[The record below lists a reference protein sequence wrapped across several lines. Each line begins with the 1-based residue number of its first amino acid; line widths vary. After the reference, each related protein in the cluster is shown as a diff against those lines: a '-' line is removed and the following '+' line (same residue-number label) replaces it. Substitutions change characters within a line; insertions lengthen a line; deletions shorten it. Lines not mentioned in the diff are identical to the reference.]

1 MINLTFTDGKTV
13 EAEQRIKGSDVLKM
27 LPKDKNQRQVVALKV
42 DNEILSLCR
51 PIRVSSKVEPVY
63 LDTKEG
69 ASIYR
74 RSLCFVLAAAA
85 HKLFPDYRL
94 LVGHSLGYG
103 YYYTIKKIEN
113 GEQSSA
119 KLHGGK
125 LNQLATKIAAKIFD
139 NAQIKSLEDEMKKI
153 VAADIPIA
161 TEHISYEEAVKT
173 LDELKLSQSRKLL
186 EYICK
191 REVLINKFEG
201 DTKFCDLYF
210 GPLVSSTG
218 ILKVFELLPYGDGF
232 LLRFPKHTEPEKLP
246 EFKDNPKIFEVYKN
260 YKEWGRK
267 VNVMSVADLN
277 ELTVKKQTN
286 GFIDICETYQAQ
298 NFARVAQMIRER
310 ENVKVVLIAGPSS
323 SGKTTSAYKMS
334 LQLRALGYNPK
345 VISLDNY
352 YLGHDKTP
360 RDENGKLDFE
370 CLEALNIELLNQ
382 NLVDLFAGKEIELP
396 AYNFDLGQSYKS
408 GKMMRLA
415 ENDILIMEGIHGL
428 NDKLTPLVK
437 PEFKFKIYL
446 SALTQLNL
454 DDHNRVPTS
463 DNRLVRRIVRDANFR
478 GMPSQRTIGMWDS
491 VQRGEQLH
499 IFPFQNN
506 ADAVLNTALDYE
518 LPVLKVY
525 AEPMLRAVKPS
536 EPEFTE
542 AVRLLRF
549 LDNFEPIP
557 ADYVPKQSII
567 REFIGGSTFKY

>member
-1 MINLTFTDGKTV
+1 MINLTFRDGRTV
-13 EAEQRIKGSDVLKM
+13 SVETRIKGSDVLKL
-27 LPKDKNQRQVVALKV
+27 LPENKNSSEIVAIKA

-51 PIRVSSKVEPVY
+51 PIRVSSKIEPVY
-63 LDTKEG
+63 LDTKDG

-85 HKLFPDYRL
+85 HKLFPDSRL

-103 YYYTIKKIEN
+103 YYYTIEDNKN
-113 GEQSSA
+113 GSN
-119 KLHGGK
+119 L
-125 LNQLATKIAAKIFD
+125 FD
-139 NAQIKSLEDEMKKI
+139 KNQIKSLEDEMKKI
-153 VAADIPIA
+153 IAADIPIE
-161 TEHISYEEAVKT
+161 TEHISYEEAVSALET
-173 LDELKLSQSRKLL
+173 FKLTESRKLL
-186 EYICK
+186 EYICR
-191 REVLINKFEG
+191 REVLVNKFAG
-201 DTKFCDLYF
+201 DTKFADLYF
-210 GPLVSSTG
+210 GPLVARTG
-218 ILKVFELLPYGDGF
+218 ILKVFELLPYGEGF
-232 LLRFPKHTEPEKLP
+232 LLRFPKHTEPDHLT

-267 VNVMSVADLN
+267 VSVTSVADLN
-277 ELTVKKQTN
+277 ELTVEKRAN
-286 GFIDICETYQAQ
+286 EFIDICETYQAQ
-298 NFARVAQMIRER
+298 NFALAAKMIKDRG
-310 ENVKVVLIAGPSS
+310 NVKVVLIAGPSS

-370 CLEALNIELLNQ
+370 CLEALNIEMLNQ
-382 NLVDLFAGKEIELP
+382 NLVDLFDGKEIELP

-408 GKMMRLA
+408 GKFMKLA
-415 ENDILIMEGIHGL
+415 ANDILIMEGIHGL

-463 DNRLVRRIVRDANFR
+463 DNRLIRRIVRDANFR
-478 GMPSQRTIGMWDS
+478 GMPAKRTIGMWDS

-518 LPVLKVY
+518 IPVLKVY

-536 EPEFTE
+536 EAEFTE

-557 ADYVPKQSII
+557 SDYVPKQSII